1 MHPTI
6 SYICVYNDEQ
16 QLNSLLLKLLTNING
31 GGGGGKTA
39 RYPIG

>member
-16 QLNSLLLKLLTNING
+16 QLNSLLLKLLTNINM
-31 GGGGGKTA
+31 GGGKTA

>member
-31 GGGGGKTA
+31 GGGGKTA